1 MAYSRIY
8 NRHGYILDF
17 IKRNS
22 RPTTQHIVNFLH
34 SLGEGVDERTVQ
46 RDIRTI
52 ENELDY
58 VIERKG
64 SHPNR
69 WYEIVEEPEEK
80 TLVSRYLEHAG
91 LAEML
96 QKEAAYGKK
105 GRKAVFLD
113 DTQITHGLE
122 HISPILSAIRSN
134 RKVEIEHQKFGADAT
149 TRKVSPLFLKQFKH
163 RWYLT
168 AREEQTE
175 NVKSFGL
182 DRILKVTVLNDAF
195 KFRKEDDHDAM
206 FSHAIGLYD
215 NEEEPQ
221 QIRFWSEARHAG
233 YLRSVKI
240 HHSQKERGEKDGG
253 IEFEVDVVPNYEFF
267 QQIMMMEAKVKILSP
282 ESVID
287 RMRGMLSGIQNLYQP

>member
-34 SLGEGVDERTVQ
+34 GLGEGVDARTVQ
-46 RDIRTI
+46 RDIITI
-52 ENELDY
+52 ENELGY

-69 WYEIVEEPEEK
+69 WYEIMEEPEEK

-122 HISPILSAIRSN
+122 HISSILSAIRSN
-134 RKVEIEHQKFGADAT
+134 RKLEIEHQKFWTAPT
-149 TRKVSPLFLKQFKH
+149 TRTVSPLFLKQFRH
-163 RWYLT
+163 RWYLI
-168 AREEQTE
+168 AREEETE
-175 NVKSFGL
+175 KVKSFGL
-182 DRILKVTVLNDAF
+182 DRMLQATVLNNAF
-195 KFRKEDDHDAM
+195 RFRKEDDHDAM
-206 FSHAIGLYD
+206 FSHVIGLYD

-221 QIRFWSEARHAG
+221 QIRFWSELSHAG

-240 HHSQKERGEKDGG
+240 HRSQKETGDLDNG
-253 IEFEVDVVPNYEFF
+253 IVFEVNVVPNYEFF
-267 QQIMMMEAKVKILSP
+267 QQMLMMEAKVRILSP
-282 ESVID
+282 EPVVST
-287 RMRGMLSGIQNLYQP
+287 MQKMLKGILQRYK

>member
-1 MAYSRIY
+1 M
-8 NRHGYILDF
+8 
-17 IKRNS
+17 
-22 RPTTQHIVNFLH
+22 NFLH

-105 GRKAVFLD
+105 DRKAVFLD

-122 HISPILSAIRSN
+122 HISSILSAIRST
-134 RKVEIEHQKFGADAT
+134 RKLEIEHQKFGADAT

-168 AREEQTE
+168 AREEQTG

-182 DRILKVTVLNDAF
+182 DRILRVIVLNDAF

-206 FSHAIGLYD
+206 FSHVIGLYD

-221 QIRFWSEARHAG
+221 QIRFWSEMNHAG

-240 HHSQKERGEKDGG
+240 HHSQTEIGELDGG
-253 IEFEVDVVPNYEFF
+253 IVFEVDVVPNYEFF
-267 QQIMMMEAKVKILSP
+267 QQMLMMEAKVKILSP